1 MLNRIL
7 LTVFLLALVIFG
19 CTNNTTTTAVSSDV
33 TVVIEEVHT
42 GPDLSTIPEGPE
54 GDMIRYGR
62 ELVMNTAKLIGP
74 DGSEGH
80 YLGNKMNCTNCHL
93 DGGLRPYGYNY
104 FSTYGRYPQYRSR
117 ENAVLT
123 IEQRVNNC
131 VERPHNGSPIPLG
144 SKEMVAFVSYIQ
156 WASQGVPIGEK
167 VKGSETYALTF
178 PARAADPV
186 KGEKLYTQHCARCH
200 GENGEGIWLSDSSTY
215 EYPPLWGE
223 YGYQPGS
230 SMFRLIKAAQFIKA
244 NMPFDQASWEKPIL
258 TDQEA
263 FDVAAYVNDPK
274 HPRPSKKGA
283 DYNDISTKYVDYP
296 FGPYDDPFSEKQHKY
311 GPFQPIID
319 YRKEHGLYL
328 SY

>member
-1 MLNRIL
+1 MNRYL
-7 LTVFLLALVIFG
+7 LAGFLLIVLVIG
-19 CTNNTTTTAVSSDV
+19 CTSNYQKYPYFAP
-33 TVVIEEVHT
+33 EKVHT
-42 GPDLSTIPEGPE
+42 APDLKTIPEGPE

-74 DGSEGH
+74 DGTKGQ

-93 DGGLRPYGYNY
+93 DGGLRPYGYNF

-131 VERPHNGSPIPLG
+131 VERPHNGIPLPLD
-144 SKEMVAFVSYIQ
+144 SKEMIAFVSYIQ
-156 WASQGVPIGEK
+156 WASQGVPVGKKI
-167 VKGSETYALTF
+167 KGSERIELTL
-178 PARAADPV
+178 PSRAADPE
-186 KGEKLYTQHCARCH
+186 KGKVIYANQCARCH
-200 GENGEGIWLSDSSTY
+200 GEDGRGTWLEDSSTY
-215 EYPPLWGE
+215 EYPPIWGP

-244 NMPFDQASWEKPIL
+244 NMPFDQASWKNPVLSDE
-258 TDQEA
+258 EA
-263 FDVAAYVNDPK
+263 FDVAAYINSPD
-274 HPRPSKKGA
+274 HLRPTKEGP

-296 FGPYDDPFSEKQHKY
+296 FGPYDDHFSEHQHKY

-319 YRKEHGLYL
+319 YRTQKNLYVN
-328 SY
+328 Y

>member
-1 MLNRIL
+1 M
-7 LTVFLLALVIFG
+7 
-19 CTNNTTTTAVSSDV
+19 SKDV
-33 TVVIEEVHT
+33 LQEEEEVHIA
-42 GPDLSTIPEGPE
+42 PDLNDIPEGAE
-54 GDMIRYGR
+54 GEMIRYGR

-74 DGSEGH
+74 DGTKGK

-131 VERPHNGSPIPLG
+131 VERPHNGIPLPLD
-144 SKEMVAFVSYIQ
+144 SKEMIAFVSYIQ
-156 WASQGVPIGEK
+156 WVSQGVPIGAT
-167 VKGSETYALTF
+167 VKGSETYPMRL

-186 KGEKLYTQHCARCH
+186 KGKELYTQHCVRCH
-200 GENGEGIWLSDSSTY
+200 EENGEGKWLADHSTY

-244 NMPFDQASWEKPIL
+244 NMPFDQATWDKPIL
-258 TDQEA
+258 SDQEA
-263 FDVAAYVNDPK
+263 FDVAAYINDPS
-274 HPRPSKKGA
+274 HPRPVKKGA
-283 DYNDISTKYVDYP
+283 DYNDVSTKYVDYP
-296 FGPYDDPFSEKQHKY
+296 FGPYDDHFSEKQHKY

-319 YRKEHGLYL
+319 YRKKHGLYL
-328 SY
+328 NY